1 MPPSDLLA
9 THLDLLRRSDAD
21 GLAALY
27 ADHAPTAA
35 TVTEIV
41 EILERTGAKDYT
53 RTQARHHRDR
63 ALAELDAA
71 GVVLPEARARL
82 EEIIVRVI
90 AA

>member
-1 MPPSDLLA
+1 VA
-9 THLDLLRRSDAD
+9 
-21 GLAALY
+21 
-27 ADHAPTAA
+27 
-35 TVTEIV
+35 EIV
-41 EILERTGAKDYT
+41 DILERTGAKDYT
-53 RTQARHHRDR
+53 RTQARLHRDR

>member
-1 MPPSDLLA
+1 ME
-9 THLDLLRRSDAD
+9 
-21 GLAALY
+21 LY
-27 ADHAPTAA
+27 ADHDATATDRTIA
-35 TVTEIV
+35 EVV
-41 EILERTGAKDYT
+41 AILDRTGARDYT
-53 RTQARHHRDR
+53 RGQAREHRDR